1 MDDLLRDLDKADQDA
16 RKRRVDDQQETE
28 ARRAL
33 ADAHDHLRYLKPQH
47 VQEGWQEGERLPD
60 AFWPKLADAIRKY
73 VDGLSQTEHAKRLE
87 ELRDGG
93 ETDRR
98 WAVAVY
104 QLVQAGNIQDAE
116 EHLRTRLS
124 NDGDFDG
131 NVYWRR
137 RNWLV
142 NRLPAELTG
151 CQEEP
156 ESESETLDVAEQ
168 KLAAGGKVLTAAN
181 LRYWGV
187 ALDAER
193 SRWVLY
199 RSTRGGV
206 WQSYGSVDVP
216 GGKPY
221 RLAEELMSHS
231 GRIDLAKLKN
241 VFGREYSG
249 LSDMQLKGRLKH
261 VVAKLRTAI
270 KRQLA
275 CAGEFSDVA
284 NPIEWDRQSASWL
297 SHVELGYVDVDDDG
311 KRGFTPKSDT

>member
-168 KLAAGGKVLTAAN
+168 KLAAGGKVLTAAKTASGK
-181 LRYWGV
+181 RPKRSYV
-187 ALDAER
+187 KQQDAER
-193 SRWVLY
+193 IAKDKFDALW
-199 RSTRGGV
+199 
-206 WQSYGSVDVP
+206 
-216 GGKPY
+216 
-221 RLAEELMSHS
+221 
-231 GRIDLAKLKN
+231 RIDNKSYWARVIGCHRDTVRKLRAWHRAEKKRQG
-241 VFGREYSG
+241 FKKIETRLRGIMDPAIMEALYSSDASALGNLSVEVRDWMDG
-249 LSDMQLKGRLKH
+249 LSDDRRDE
-261 VVAKLRTAI
+261 VVATL
-270 KRQLA
+270 
-275 CAGEFSDVA
+275 E
-284 NPIEWDRQSASWL
+284 ESWRDAV
-297 SHVELGYVDVDDDG
+297 S
-311 KRGFTPKSDT
+311 